1 VCCKKDPDTMK
12 NSLKLAVLGSGYVA
26 NVTGACFASMGFKV
40 TCAGLE
46 ADRMESL
53 QKGEVPFFEEGLEAI
68 VKSELANGMLTYT
81 TDVAAACK
89 EANIIFLSISAPPL
103 PDGQPDLGP
112 INQIL
117 KAMAPGFETGYKLV
131 VQRSNLPVESG
142 SWLKSELVKLL
153 PEGSTC
159 EVDIAAV
166 PQFLREGQSVHDFFN
181 PDRLIIGTNTQKAK
195 DLLLE
200 LYSGISAPMLMTD
213 VITAELIKHATNAY
227 LAMKISFI
235 NSIAQISEKVGSDI
249 GLVAKGLGMDKRISP
264 HFLNAGLGYGGIF
277 LPRDVTSLGHLAT
290 KYHMSF
296 DLLKATETV
305 NRYQRIRFIERIS
318 EACGGQLAGKTIAI
332 WGLAYRPNTD
342 DMRDCPSTQVIW
354 GLQNRGAT
362 IRAYDPIA
370 MGAAKEKVRRVKFAE
385 SIYEA
390 AEGADVIAILTEWPE
405 FAQLNFSQLKESTTC
420 RLVVDGRNLFAPVR
434 MAEQGFTYHS
444 VGRAVALPNQ
454 KK

>member
-1 VCCKKDPDTMK
+1 MK

-40 TCAGLE
+40 ICAGLE
-46 ADRMESL
+46 TARMESL

-68 VKSELANGMLTYT
+68 VKSELASGMLSYT
-81 TDVAAACK
+81 TDVATACQD
-89 EANIIFLSISAPPL
+89 ADIIFLSISAPPL
-103 PDGQPDLGP
+103 PDGQPDLEP
-112 INQIL
+112 IKQII
-117 KAMAPGFETGYKLV
+117 KAMAPSFASGYKLL

-142 SWLKSELVKLL
+142 EWLKAEVIKLL
-153 PEGSTC
+153 PPSSTC
-159 EVDIAAV
+159 EIDIAAV
-166 PQFLREGQSVHDFFN
+166 PQFLREGQSVDDFFH
-181 PDRLIIGTNTQKAK
+181 PDRLIMGTTTQKAK
-195 DLLLE
+195 DMLLE
-200 LYSGISAPMLMTD
+200 LYSGFSAPMLMTD

-235 NSIAQISEKVGSDI
+235 NSLAQISEKVGSDI
-249 GLVAKGLGMDKRISP
+249 TLVAKGLGMDKRISP

-305 NRYQRIRFIERIS
+305 NRYQRIRFIERIT
-318 EACGGQLAGKTIAI
+318 EACGGNLAGKTVAI
-332 WGLAYRPNTD
+332 WGLAYRPNTE
-342 DMRDCPSTQVIW
+342 DMRDCPSTQIIL
-354 GLQNRGAT
+354 GLQNRGAS

-370 MGAAKEKVRRVKFAE
+370 MGAAKEKVRRVKFCD

-390 AEGADVIAILTEWPE
+390 AQEADVIAIITEWPE
-405 FAQLNFSQLKESTTC
+405 FSQLNFSQLKAETTC
-420 RLVVDGRNLFAPVR
+420 RLVVDGRNLFQPVR
-434 MAEQGFTYHS
+434 MAEHGFTYHS
-444 VGRAVALPNQ
+444 VGRPVVVPVE

>member
-1 VCCKKDPDTMK
+1 
-12 NSLKLAVLGSGYVA
+12 
-26 NVTGACFASMGFKV
+26 
-40 TCAGLE
+40 
-46 ADRMESL
+46 
-53 QKGEVPFFEEGLEAI
+53 
-68 VKSELANGMLTYT
+68 
-81 TDVAAACK
+81 
-89 EANIIFLSISAPPL
+89 
-103 PDGQPDLGP
+103 
-112 INQIL
+112 
-117 KAMAPGFETGYKLV
+117 
-131 VQRSNLPVESG
+131 
-142 SWLKSELVKLL
+142 
-153 PEGSTC
+153 
-159 EVDIAAV
+159 
-166 PQFLREGQSVHDFFN
+166 
-181 PDRLIIGTNTQKAK
+181 
-195 DLLLE
+195 
-200 LYSGISAPMLMTD
+200 MLMTD

-370 MGAAKEKVRRVKFAE
+370 MGAAKEKVRRVKFTE

-390 AEGADVIAILTEWPE
+390 AEGADCIAILTEWPE
-405 FAQLNFSQLKESTTC
+405 FAQLNFSQLKASTTC

-444 VGRAVALPNQ
+444 VGRAVAVPTQQ
-454 KK
+454 K